1 MDKTLRNST
10 TTQYSAPDYVVSDV
24 EPKTVQSS
32 ETISI
37 RDKEYEV
44 IRCLSDNSGE
54 AQVFLVKK
62 DGTEYVL
69 KVYYPTFNVKKPLL
83 KVIAN
88 INFEMIV
95 RLYDYG
101 KVYLDGKSRDYE
113 LMEYLKGGT
122 LSDYCVNGDEK
133 QFRRIALQAAA
144 AVACCHNNMVIHKDI
159 KPGNLFFRDEG
170 CTEIVMA
177 DFGISSLFKSDKQTL
192 KTSQARTPIYA
203 APEMYTDVIDGEV
216 EITPAVDYYSLGMT
230 LLAVWLG
237 QKPMNTNERD
247 MMKRKSEGRLPG
259 LKEMPERVRMIILG
273 LTSVNPAYR
282 WTYNEVEQWFEGG
295 SPEVNTSS
303 PWLKYKSF
311 VVDPDRNLVAENVHE
326 LIPMLMENESIAR
339 GYLYSGRITQWLEV
353 SGNTKLST
361 LIKDIVTSR
370 YPQDQQAGLLAAVY
384 AMEPTYPYKDLHGNL
399 CDDVRSIVISL
410 MKYSEEY
417 AMTLRNPNDSL
428 WLYVESHSQCNVA
441 RMREYFSPDSGIDGK
456 VAVARCVY
464 ELDDELPFMP
474 QYPSSTL
481 NEIVQSFGNEN
492 LSDDLWHSLCDGRLL
507 SWMYSHSDMMACE
520 SLRILTD
527 GQEYSKHLAYKV
539 LYNIDKSAAYDL
551 KDAHTPE
558 AVGQLLCEKLLE
570 WQNLS
575 NEEFAS
581 VITEFSD
588 TNGRF
593 QFFAQLH
600 GWFEQKNEAVRCFDL
615 NSEENR
621 ERLGAYDLRAAA
633 YRFSVILGGAPKYK
647 LSSGLLLADGKHI
660 PGKCRSEIRT
670 ELRTGSFAQWLTIFY
685 HENPHTDF
693 SEEYSYERA
702 LEQWIVAVG
711 EFDAQYTYHKR
722 YAIAKESTQNK
733 YKEVKHNYMVSR
745 RNELVWKI
753 IYYLFCAVWLYLLV
767 KYGISNRET
776 LNENLLLAV
785 YLPVGGVC
793 ACIIGAK
800 AFFKGYGVLMI
811 LLFGLLGSLTAL
823 VPIAV
828 LWLASGVGKMAYV
841 GIIAAFTVLSM
852 VIHYLMELRRE
863 RREDVR
869 LMNQVIDDDVKSNLI
884 EPLYYTFKTKSFKY
898 KGAKFGVLDE
908 IQDRLKGVSNE
919 SVLQN
924 FLWSLLMVLL
934 VLEMVAFHPKMMNAR
949 VPKIHDKVQVSP
961 GTIYNDIM
969 KKDNPEKD
977 NPEKDNPKE
986 DNLEKN
992 N

>member
-581 VITEFSD
+581 VISEFSD

-685 HENPHTDF
+685 HENPNTDF

-977 NPEKDNPKE
+977 NPKE

>member
-1 MDKTLRNST
+1 MDKTLKNST
-10 TTQYSAPDYVVSDV
+10 TTQYAAPEYVAPDVDTSAV
-24 EPKTVQSS
+24 KS
-32 ETISI
+32 ETIII
-37 RDKEYEV
+37 RDQEYEV
-44 IRCLSDNSGE
+44 LRCLSDNSGE
-54 AQVFLVKK
+54 AQVFLVRK

-113 LMEYLKGGT
+113 LMEYLRGGT

-144 AVACCHNNMVIHKDI
+144 AIACCHNNMVIHKDI
-159 KPGNLFFRDEG
+159 KPGNLFFRDEA

-177 DFGISSLFKSDKQTL
+177 DFGISSLFKSDKPTHR
-192 KTSQARTPIYA
+192 TSQARTPIYA

-230 LLAVWLG
+230 LLAIWLG

-259 LKEMPERVRMIILG
+259 IKEMPERVRMIILG

-295 SPEVNTSS
+295 SPEVNTAS

-361 LIKDIVTSR
+361 LLKDIVTSR
-370 YPQDQQAGLLAAVY
+370 YAHDQQAGLMAAVY

-441 RMREYFSPDSGIDGK
+441 RMREYFVKRDGFDGK

-464 ELDDELPFMP
+464 ELDDELPFLP

-481 NEIVQSFGNEN
+481 SEIVQSFGSGNLNE
-492 LSDDLWHSLCDGRLL
+492 DAWRSLCDGRLL
-507 SWMYSHSDMMACE
+507 SWMYSHADMMACE

-558 AVGQLLCEKLLE
+558 AVGELLTDKLLE

-575 NEEFAS
+575 DEEFANAVS
-581 VITEFSD
+581 EFAD

-621 ERLGAYDLRAAA
+621 ERLGAYDLRVAA
-633 YRFSVILGGAPKYK
+633 YRFCMILGGAPKYR
-647 LSSGLLLADGKHI
+647 LSSGVLLADGRQV

-702 LEQWIVAVG
+702 LEQWIMAVG

-722 YAIAKESTQNK
+722 YTIAKESTRNK
-733 YKEVKHNYMVSR
+733 YKEVKHNYVVSR
-745 RNELVWKI
+745 RNELTWKVV
-753 IYYLFCAVWLYLLV
+753 YYAFCAIWLYLLV
-767 KYGISNRET
+767 KFGISNRNA
-776 LNENLLLAV
+776 LLDNLLLAV
-785 YLPVGGVC
+785 FLPVGGVS
-793 ACIIGAK
+793 ACIVAAK
-800 AFFKGYGVLMI
+800 GFFKGYGVLMI
-811 LLFGLLGSLTAL
+811 LLFGLLGSLMAL
-823 VPIAV
+823 VPAMT
-828 LWLASGVGKMAYV
+828 LWLASGVSDAAFM
-841 GIIAAFTVLSM
+841 GIIVGFTLISI
-852 VIHYLMELRRE
+852 VIHHVMELRRE
-863 RREDVR
+863 RREDVK
-869 LMNQVIDDDVKSNLI
+869 LMNQVIDDDIKSNLI

-919 SVLQN
+919 SVLHN
-924 FLWSLLMVLL
+924 FLWTLLMVLL
-934 VLEMVAFHPKMMNAR
+934 VLEMVMFHPRLLNVR
-949 VPKIHDKVQVSP
+949 VPHISDKVQVSP
-961 GTIYNDIM
+961 GVIYNDIM
-969 KKDNPEKD
+969 
-977 NPEKDNPKE
+977 
-986 DNLEKN
+986 EKN
-992 N
+992 K

>member
-24 EPKTVQSS
+24 LPKTVQSS

-977 NPEKDNPKE
+977 NPKE

>member
-83 KVIAN
+83 KIIAN

-428 WLYVESHSQCNVA
+428 WLYVESHAQCNVA

-558 AVGQLLCEKLLE
+558 AVGELLCEKLLE

-575 NEEFAS
+575 DEEFAS
-581 VITEFSD
+581 AISEFSD

-633 YRFSVILGGAPKYK
+633 YRFCVILGGAPKYK

-702 LEQWIVAVG
+702 LEQWILAVG

-785 YLPVGGVC
+785 YLPVGGVS

-811 LLFGLLGSLTAL
+811 LLFGLLGSLSAL

-934 VLEMVAFHPKMMNAR
+934 VLEMVAFHPKMMNVR

-977 NPEKDNPKE
+977 NPEKDN
-986 DNLEKN
+986 LEKN

>member
-977 NPEKDNPKE
+977 NPKE

>member
-1 MDKTLRNST
+1 MDKTLKNST
-10 TTQYSAPDYVVSDV
+10 TTQYSAPDYVSSDV
-24 EPKTVQSS
+24 ENSAVKP
-32 ETISI
+32 EIISI
-37 RDKEYEV
+37 KDQEFEV
-44 IRCLSDNSGE
+44 QRCLSDNSGE
-54 AQVFLVKK
+54 AQVFLVRR
-62 DGTEYVL
+62 DGNDYVL

-113 LMEYLKGGT
+113 LMEYLRGGT

-159 KPGNLFFRDEG
+159 KPGNLFFRDEE
-170 CTEIVMA
+170 CTEVVMA
-177 DFGISSLFKSDKQTL
+177 DFGISSLFKSDKQTHR
-192 KTSQARTPIYA
+192 TSQARTPIYA

-230 LLAVWLG
+230 LLAIWLG

-259 LKEMPERVRMIILG
+259 IKEMPERVRMIIQG

-282 WTYNEVEQWFEGG
+282 WTYTEVEQWFEGG
-295 SPEVNTSS
+295 SPEVNTAS

-326 LIPMLMENESIAR
+326 LIPLLMENESIAR

-353 SGNTKLST
+353 SGNNKLST
-361 LIKDIVTSR
+361 LIKDIVTNR
-370 YPQDQQAGLLAAVY
+370 YAHDQQAGLMAAVY

-417 AMTLRNPNDSL
+417 AITLRNPNDSL

-441 RMREYFSPDSGIDGK
+441 RMRDYFAKKNEIDGK

-464 ELDDELPFMP
+464 ELDDELPFIP

-481 NEIVQSFGNEN
+481 SEIVQTFGNEELN
-492 LSDDLWHSLCDGRLL
+492 EDLWHSLCDGRLL

-558 AVGQLLCEKLLE
+558 AVGELLSEKLLE

-575 NEEFAS
+575 DEDFADKVSEFAD
-581 VITEFSD
+581 V
-588 TNGRF
+588 NGRF

-621 ERLGAYDLRAAA
+621 ERLGAYDLRVAA
-633 YRFSVILGGAPKYK
+633 YRFCVILGGTPKYR
-647 LSSGLLLADGKHI
+647 LSSGLLLADGKNI

-693 SEEYSYERA
+693 SEEYSYERT
-702 LEQWIVAVG
+702 LEQWIMAVG

-722 YAIAKESTQNK
+722 YTIAKESTSNK
-733 YKEVKHNYMVSR
+733 YKEVKHNYVVSR
-745 RNELVWKI
+745 RNELIWKVV
-753 IYYLFCAVWLYLLV
+753 YYVFCFIWLYLLI
-767 KYGISNRET
+767 KYGISNRNT
-776 LNENLLLAV
+776 LLENLIPAV
-785 YLPVGGVC
+785 FLPVGGGC
-793 ACIIGAK
+793 ACIFAAK
-800 AFFKGYGVLMI
+800 AFFKGYGALI
-811 LLFGLLGSLTAL
+811 LILFGLLGSLTAF
-823 VPIAV
+823 VPILV
-828 LWLASGVGKMAYV
+828 LWLASGVSDAVFV
-841 GIIAAFTVLSM
+841 GIIVGFTIISM
-852 VIHYLMELRRE
+852 IIHYVMELRRE
-863 RREDVR
+863 RREDVK
-869 LMNQVIDDDVKSNLI
+869 LMNQVIDDDIKSNLI
-884 EPLYYTFKTKSFKY
+884 DPLYYTFKTKSFKY

-919 SVLQN
+919 SVLHN
-924 FLWSLLMVLL
+924 ILWSLLMVLL
-934 VLEMVAFHPKMMNAR
+934 VLEIIAFHPRLMNVN
-949 VPKIHDKVQVSP
+949 VPKISDKVQVSP
-961 GTIYNDIM
+961 GVIYNDIM
-969 KKDNPEKD
+969 
-977 NPEKDNPKE
+977 
-986 DNLEKN
+986 EKN
-992 N
+992 K

>member
-581 VITEFSD
+581 VISEFSD

-977 NPEKDNPKE
+977 NPKE